1 MQANLAGAPAGV
13 EQIIVLPAHGK
24 GSNWKNA
31 GAEPGK
37 KPDSAPVPA
46 EPVLRA
52 VLCING

>member
-1 MQANLAGAPAGV
+1 MQAHLAGAPAGV